1 MYTHA
6 FFCFRRKRRIL
17 VRGGLERWLGGYWIG
32 PGGLAAGI
40 LTLQAQIYL
49 SYRLSSR
56 DSDT

>member
-6 FFCFRRKRRIL
+6 FFCFRRKGGIRAVGGVLDRT
-17 VRGGLERWLGGYWIG
+17 GGLV
-32 PGGLAAGI
+32 AGI